1 MWIKICGMSDQA
13 AIDKAAELGVD
24 LCGFVSF
31 SKSPRNIDAEH
42 AARLDT
48 HGMARVGVFVSA
60 DIPEIRRFAETAR
73 LDFLQLHGGQSD
85 EIARHFPAERV
96 IRVLW
101 PKNYETPDA
110 LQADINRFARTCGR
124 YLLDAGMGSGK
135 TLDWTVLDS
144 LRFPHPWFLSGGL
157 GPQNIGQALRIC
169 HPDGVD
175 LNSKL
180 EDAPGHK
187 SVSLIEDAVR
197 VVRNASPQTGNQP
210 RARRNIP

>member
-13 AIDKAAELGVD
+13 AIDRAAALGVD
-24 LCGFVSF
+24 FCGFVSYE
-31 SKSPRNIDAEH
+31 KSPRDIDAEH

-48 HGMARVGVFVSA
+48 HGMARVGVFVHG
-60 DIPEIRRFAETAR
+60 DIDEMKRFKETAR
-73 LDFLQLHGGQSD
+73 LDFIQLHGGQSV
-85 EIARHFPAERV
+85 ELARSFPAEEV

-101 PKNYETPDA
+101 PPRYETEEA
-110 LQADINRFARTCGR
+110 LQADIDRFASSCGR
-124 YLLDAGMGSGK
+124 YLLDAGLGSGM
-135 TLDWTVLDS
+135 TLDWTALDS

-157 GPQNIGQALRIC
+157 GPRNIGQALAVC

-187 SVSLIEDAVR
+187 SAALIEDAVKA
-197 VVRNASPQTGNQP
+197 VRSASSHPGQRLWTK
-210 RARRNIP
+210 RNIP